1 MLTYTFTLEDD
12 LKWSDGSPFTAE
24 DFVYS
29 WKRAAAAETAADYA
43 YMLEGI
49 KGYPDD
55 LAVTAS
61 EDGKVLT
68 VELSSPCAYFLD
80 LCAFPT
86 FFPVQK
92 DFVESA
98 EGFKDADGNIKDAG
112 AWATEAGFVGNGPYT
127 LETWNHKES
136 MTYVKNPN
144 YHRADEVTMDNLNF
158 MLSSDAT
165 AVYAAYQAGDLD
177 FIDTI
182 PSDEMANAQQSDE
195 FYKIDQLGTYYANFN
210 VNSPLFEGK
219 HRLRLTLCAAPH
231 TSSTVNISLTLLP
244 RPTKRSLTPLFRLA
258 LSMAM
263 AMNSNKTRHI
273 LLPRRHWLL

>member
-1 MLTYTFTLEDD
+1 ML
-12 LKWSDGSPFTAE
+12 K
-24 DFVYS
+24 
-29 WKRAAAAETAADYA
+29 
-43 YMLEGI
+43 
-49 KGYPDD
+49 
-55 LAVTAS
+55 AS
-61 EDGKVLT
+61 
-68 VELSSPCAYFLD
+68 
-80 LCAFPT
+80 
-86 FFPVQK
+86 
-92 DFVESA
+92 
-98 EGFKDADGNIKDAG
+98 DADGNIKDAG
-112 AWATEAGFVGNGPYT
+112 AWATEATMGNGPYT

-219 HRLRLTLCAAPH
+219 TPAQANAMRRAFTYLIDRQYIVD
-231 TSSTVNISLTLLP
+231 TVAQADQEIADTFVPIGVVDGNGNEFKQNSDIPYPVGTGYYDP
-244 RPTKRSLTPLFRLA
+244 ADIIVEKATEPRSLLEFDGYVTYPTRSA
-258 LSMAM
+258 LS
-263 AMNSNKTRHI
+263 T
-273 LLPRRHWLL
+273 